1 MVATCGS
8 KGQIQIHIEVCPE
21 FSEVWCQLL
30 RGLVPTSQK
39 LGFVQNHCVLW
50 NIWTFRS
57 WPGTSEKS
65 VPGSQKFGPNL
76 SEVGV
81 RLLRSSG
88 WGSAAQ
94 AFLWSGGR
102 TSVAERTESC
112 SPPCLKLAGS
122 CGGPASKS
130 LQASM
135 LQTHLFAEF
144 N

>member
-1 MVATCGS
+1 MFCG
-8 KGQIQIHIEVCPE
+8 
-21 FSEVWCQLL
+21 
-30 RGLVPTSQK
+30 
-39 LGFVQNHCVLW
+39 
-50 NIWTFRS
+50 TFGILRS
-57 WPGTSEKS
+57 WSGTSEKS

-135 LQTHLFAEF
+135 LQTHLLAEF